1 MLCGHGYGHRLIVI
15 VVDKLNRAVAVE
27 ATVDVDRWREH
38 FDTAFARIAGRFGR
52 VEPRRQARAF
62 LLGLLSDVDTRS
74 SWQLAEQAGHA
85 SPHRMQR
92 LLGEAVWD
100 ADKVRDDLRQYV
112 VDELGD
118 PRGVLVLDDTGDVKK
133 GNLSVGVQ
141 RQYTG
146 TAGRIENAQ
155 VSVFLAY
162 ATDAGRALIDR
173 EMYLP
178 KVWAEDR
185 QRLERAGVPEDVTF
199 ATKNA
204 LGRRMLARALEA
216 GVPAGWATADEFY
229 GGDPILRRNLQAS
242 SVGYVLAVAKSH
254 RVSLPIGVLRADRAT
269 ARLHRRC
276 WNRLSAGKGAKG
288 ERAYDW
294 ALLRITPPTDE
305 AVGHHW
311 LLVRRRISDGELA
324 YYRCWSPRRVTLAA
338 LVRVAGTR
346 WSIEECFQASK
357 GEVGLDQHQVRTW
370 NSWYRYTT
378 LAMLAHAL
386 LSVIAAHERKCHVKT
401 DDGLIPLTVN
411 EIRHLFAKLIINT
424 VRTISY
430 WLHWSTWRRRHQQR
444 ALTSHYRRRGAD
456 TDRHPST

>member
-1 MLCGHGYGHRLIVI
+1 
-15 VVDKLNRAVAVE
+15 
-27 ATVDVDRWREH
+27 
-38 FDTAFARIAGRFGR
+38 
-52 VEPRRQARAF
+52 
-62 LLGLLSDVDTRS
+62 
-74 SWQLAEQAGHA
+74 
-85 SPHRMQR
+85 MQR

-100 ADKVRDDLRQYV
+100 ADKVRDDLRRYV

-118 PRGVLVLDDTGDVKK
+118 PGGVLVLDDTGDVKK
-133 GNLSVGVQ
+133 GNHSVGVQ

-162 ATDAGRALIDR
+162 ATDAGRVLIDR

-185 QRLERAGVPEDVTF
+185 RRCQDAGVPDDVTF

-204 LGRRMLARALEA
+204 LGRRMLTRALDA
-216 GVPAGWATADEFY
+216 NVPAAWATADEFY
-229 GGDPILRRNLQAS
+229 GGDRILRRDLQARQ
-242 SVGYVLAVAKSH
+242 VGYVLAVAKSH
-254 RVSLPIGVLRADRAT
+254 RIILPIGVLRADQAA

-288 ERAYDW
+288 ERDYDW
-294 ALLRITPPTDE
+294 ALLRITPPGDE
-305 AVGHHW
+305 AAGHHW
-311 LLVRRRISDGELA
+311 LLVRRRISDGELV
-324 YYRCWSPRRVTLAA
+324 YYRCWSPKRVTLAA
-338 LVRVAGTR
+338 LVRVAGIR

-357 GEVGLDQHQVRTW
+357 GEVGLDQHQVRKW

-386 LSVIAAHERKCHVKT
+386 LAVIAAHEREHRAEH
-401 DDGLIPLTVN
+401 DDELIPFTVN
-411 EIRHLFAKLIINT
+411 EIRHLFSKLITNT
-424 VRTISY
+424 VHTISY
-430 WLHWSTWRRRHQQR
+430 WLHWSAWRRRHQQR
-444 ALTSHYRRRGAD
+444 ALTSHYRRREPD